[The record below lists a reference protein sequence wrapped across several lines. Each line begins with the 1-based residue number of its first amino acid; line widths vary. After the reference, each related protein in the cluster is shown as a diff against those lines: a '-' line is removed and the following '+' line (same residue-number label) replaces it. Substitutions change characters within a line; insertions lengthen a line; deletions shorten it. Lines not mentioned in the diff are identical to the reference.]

1 MSKKTKDLCP
11 CGSGKS
17 FDHCCGRFIV
27 RGESPQTA
35 EELMRS
41 RYTAFVFNDLN
52 WIRLTW
58 AHEKCPEDVSC
69 SPSIKWID
77 LTVKSH
83 KKIDEMHATVEFV
96 ARARDGATGAFRMH
110 AISRFEKRDGRWFY
124 VDDAL
129 EK

>member
-1 MSKKTKDLCP
+1 
-11 CGSGKS
+11 
-17 FDHCCGRFIV
+17 
-27 RGESPQTA
+27 
-35 EELMRS
+35 MRS